1 MPPTIFLF
9 NTNKLKTFRVKP
21 AIIPT
26 RHLDFH
32 YSHPEEW
39 HIKQTK
45 HPAHMQGL
53 SAKISVYPDKCS
65 LVLTTPQQRRE
76 LTTVAFL
83 FS

>member
-1 MPPTIFLF
+1 MPPTILL
-9 NTNKLKTFRVKP
+9 NTNKLKAFRVKP
-21 AIIPT
+21 AINPT

-45 HPAHMQGL
+45 HPAHTQGL
-53 SAKISVYPDKCS
+53 SAKISMYPDKCL